1 MSEPKTYYGPWIRAR
16 EVDAP
21 VGSIWEIEA
30 LIGPNEQCVAAHD
43 GFMMVGGRPG
53 RFREYPTCRF
63 RRVWPPGSIPA
74 EPRPTVDVMCSD
86 IARRWPIWVLS
97 HGIKPVGPLNW
108 YSVTL
113 EPGDTFPLLYLGN
126 AWIGSLCYPAQ
137 RLKNGTLAPVPWFD
151 SGCTTE

>member
-1 MSEPKTYYGPWIRAR
+1 MTEVKTYYGPWMNKLPQ
-16 EVDAP
+16 DAP
-21 VGSIWEIEA
+21 SGSLWQGWHKSDSRIHAFVVVGNDI
-30 LIGPNEQCVAAHD
+30 LNERD
-43 GFMMVGGRPG
+43 GLGA
-53 RFREYPTCRF
+53 EWCQQF

-126 AWIGSLCYPAQ
+126 TWIGSLCYPAQ